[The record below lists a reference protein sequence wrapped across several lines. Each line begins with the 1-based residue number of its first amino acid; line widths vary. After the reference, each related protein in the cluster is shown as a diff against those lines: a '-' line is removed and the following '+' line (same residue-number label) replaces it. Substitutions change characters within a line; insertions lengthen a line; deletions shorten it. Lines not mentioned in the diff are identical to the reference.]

1 MMAGGGSNV
10 VLEAWESN
18 VAPEVAPHLCIVMA
32 AVQYEYNYIATRNL
46 SATADDDNEYQ

>member
-32 AVQYEYNYIATRNL
+32 AVQYEYIATRNL
-46 SATADDDNEYQ
+46 LATADDNEYQ